1 MREKPRLRPK
11 IGVLPL
17 RRGGRCR
24 VEGAK
29 MPREGARGAARG
41 EEAEALR
48 GDRGGDRRR
57 APAALKGGV
66 GVLRCGRC
74 DRADAMRR
82 GRTGEPWL
90 RFVCGF
96 ATQEGGM
103 QCRGSGAMRWGRAG
117 KTGVEVC
124 LRLCGAGGR
133 NAMRPVGCNAAGP
146 NGPALK
152 GVDGCGKEKRGV
164 EGAAGGVEGR
174 GIALVGRCPRG

>member
-1 MREKPRLRPK
+1 
-11 IGVLPL
+11 
-17 RRGGRCR
+17 
-24 VEGAK
+24 

-48 GDRGGDRRR
+48 GDRRR

-66 GVLRCGRC
+66 EVLRCGRC

-103 QCRGSGAMRWGRAG
+103 QCDRSDAMRRGRTA
-117 KTGVEVC
+117 
-124 LRLCGAGGR
+124 RR
-133 NAMRPVGCNAAGP
+133 
-146 NGPALK
+146 
-152 GVDGCGKEKRGV
+152 
-164 EGAAGGVEGR
+164 
-174 GIALVGRCPRG
+174 